1 MSLVAPDIAY
11 RVPTPDTSSVNALV
25 NRAWDDTAG
34 QESTDAAIRSIFELR
49 GAGRIPAD
57 TALVLIGQAVTDYLR
72 AKLDGIIT
80 AYRQAKVHAYRGE
93 TRCEIVHQTETRS
106 LGSLGFADYHARLKI
121 DGTEN
126 PDNRIRPLAEI
137 VLVTKLPQ
145 QVIGSRRVRNLVITV
160 KQPGHKPRSITIGA
174 DDRVDLHVAVHDLG
188 EDLRDAVLRYLD
200 GCALRPAG

>member
-1 MSLVAPDIAY
+1 MSLVAPDLAY
-11 RVPTPDTSSVNALV
+11 RVPTPDPSSVNALV
-25 NRAWDDTAG
+25 NKAWADAAG

-80 AYRQAKVHAYRGE
+80 AYRQAKVYAYRGE

-121 DGTEN
+121 EGTEN

-137 VLVTKLPQ
+137 VLVTKTAAAGDRQPAHAQPRDYGQATRPQ
-145 QVIGSRRVRNLVITV
+145 AALD
-160 KQPGHKPRSITIGA
+160 
-174 DDRVDLHVAVHDLG
+174 DDRG
-188 EDLRDAVLRYLD
+188 GRSS
-200 GCALRPAG
+200 RPACCHPRPGRRTARSRAALP